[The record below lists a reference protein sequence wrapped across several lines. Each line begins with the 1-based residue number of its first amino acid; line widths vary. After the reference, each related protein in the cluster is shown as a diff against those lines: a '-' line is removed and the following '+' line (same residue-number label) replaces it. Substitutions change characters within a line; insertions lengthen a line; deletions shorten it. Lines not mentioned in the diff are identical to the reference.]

1 MGRDPNMIFRTR
13 IDTIYGL
20 VSLMQSARSRIGR
33 MRAPPT
39 LMLYGANDD
48 IIPPEPSHAAAR
60 QLPPGA
66 RTAYYAQGFH
76 MLTRDLQGR
85 RVSEDI
91 AAFIRDPAAP
101 LPSGAPPI
109 PRAGAPSRASR
120 APGAGRQRGGR
131 GAGVVNGPAP
141 VYPARRTFSPLIPR
155 IRGGV
160 SPT

>member
-1 MGRDPNMIFRTR
+1 
-13 IDTIYGL
+13 
-20 VSLMQSARSRIGR
+20 MQSARSRIGR

-60 QLPPGA
+60 PLTPGA

-91 AAFIRDPAAP
+91 AGFIRDPAAP

-109 PRAGAPSRASR
+109 PEQ
-120 APGAGRQRGGR
+120 APGREPRDR
-131 GAGVVNGPAP
+131 GAQGGSAAAA
-141 VYPARRTFSPLIPR
+141 ARGL
-155 IRGGV
+155 
-160 SPT
+160 